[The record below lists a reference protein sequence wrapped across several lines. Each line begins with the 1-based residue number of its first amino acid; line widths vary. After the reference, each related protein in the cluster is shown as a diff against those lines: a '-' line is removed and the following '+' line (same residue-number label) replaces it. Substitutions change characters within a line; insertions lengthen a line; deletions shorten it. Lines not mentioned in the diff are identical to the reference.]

1 MDRITFGRRARRRS
15 RLRRMALRAWLLT
28 LVGTAF
34 GFPAPTGMD
43 LLARFQP
50 GPPQRGVEASE
61 ATAATIRFRREA
73 FDARPAERP
82 AQRANKSAPRPD
94 PSPPSVPEIITA
106 AATENGVDP
115 NELLSIARC
124 ESDLDPQA
132 QSALGYH
139 GLFQFD
145 LETWAEYGYG
155 SIYDATAQAR
165 TAAELVAAGE
175 TERWPNCA

>member
-1 MDRITFGRRARRRS
+1 
-15 RLRRMALRAWLLT
+15 
-28 LVGTAF
+28 
-34 GFPAPTGMD
+34 MD

-50 GPPQRGVEASE
+50 GSPQRGVEASE
-61 ATAATIRFRREA
+61 ATAATIRFRRGA
-73 FDARPAERP
+73 FDARPARP
-82 AQRANKSAPRPD
+82 PHRADKPATRPD
-94 PSPPSVPEIITA
+94 PSPPTVPEIITA
-106 AATENGVDP
+106 AAVERGVDP

-155 SIYDATAQAR
+155 SIYDPSAQAR